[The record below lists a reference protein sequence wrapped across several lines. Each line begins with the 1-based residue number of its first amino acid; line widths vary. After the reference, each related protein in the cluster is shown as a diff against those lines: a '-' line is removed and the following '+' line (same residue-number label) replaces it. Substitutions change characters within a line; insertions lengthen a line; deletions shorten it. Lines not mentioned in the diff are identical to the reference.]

1 MTLAVTVGAG
11 TCLWGIMEELRDP
24 LCVQGA
30 ERELFNASCLLPVG
44 ALDLVIFESCLA
56 LCPRAG
62 SLWARKEAQK
72 GGLVAD
78 LGKQKDPT
86 VHRWAFCLV
95 RGAQRSPQKASGWP
109 WATQESRWERGT
121 SGRRRDCCS
130 LKGKK
135 VWPGWVS
142 SLSLTASSEVRSFF
156 TCKYPKSAQVTCK
169 GQEL

>member
-1 MTLAVTVGAG
+1 
-11 TCLWGIMEELRDP
+11 MEELRDP

-78 LGKQKDPT
+78 LGKQKGNRKILQSTDGHSAWFGGPSAAPRKPAGGLGQLRKADGKGELQADAET
-86 VHRWAFCLV
+86 VV
-95 RGAQRSPQKASGWP
+95 
-109 WATQESRWERGT
+109 
-121 SGRRRDCCS
+121 
-130 LKGKK
+130 
-135 VWPGWVS
+135 V
-142 SLSLTASSEVRSFF
+142 
-156 TCKYPKSAQVTCK
+156 
-169 GQEL
+169 